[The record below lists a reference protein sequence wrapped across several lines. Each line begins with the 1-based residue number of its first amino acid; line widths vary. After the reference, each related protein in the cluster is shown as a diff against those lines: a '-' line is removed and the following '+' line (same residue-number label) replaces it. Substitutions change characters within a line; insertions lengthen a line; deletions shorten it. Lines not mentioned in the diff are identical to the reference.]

1 MRGDQDPNTR
11 PAGPGGVS
19 PLPWPSTGCPSL
31 VDTGQNSRCTPRSP
45 TTGALR
51 SGSRPWFLSL
61 RGPPLPCTHQ
71 LLAPRQTLG
80 DDRRVGRRLRRS
92 LRAEAQEQ
100 RCCEQ
105 VPPHFRV
112 GTAGEP
118 LWIQTVMNVSLVN

>member
-11 PAGPGGVS
+11 PVVRP
-19 PLPWPSTGCPSL
+19 PLPWPSKAVPLWLTLVRTLAALPASPQRVRCGQDPDHGSFPS
-31 VDTGQNSRCTPRSP
+31 D
-45 TTGALR
+45 
-51 SGSRPWFLSL
+51 SL
-61 RGPPLPCTHQ
+61 RGPPLPRTHQ

-80 DDRRVGRRLRRS
+80 NVRRVGRRLRRS

-105 VPPHFRV
+105 VPPHYRV

-118 LWIQTVMNVSLVN
+118 LWIQTTNER